1 MIKAV
6 VMKSERFL
14 ADTPTEEEQ
23 QKLNVPK
30 KLIRKQ
36 IFPYKN
42 INFTTLKEEVYIT
55 CKFSGFIKKNKNFIY
70 GTVQFFIILP
80 STLEK
85 TDYGS
90 RYDFIGDRLEE
101 VFDDTGIGVFEF
113 RGRGDIDIPRDDFQC
128 HTVEFNITDFHIKG

>member
-113 RGRGDIDIPRDDFQC
+113 RVGDIDIPR
-128 HTVEFNITDFHIKG
+128 

>member
-1 MIKAV
+1 
-6 VMKSERFL
+6 MKSERFL

-55 CKFSGFIKKNKNFIY
+55 CRFSGFTKRNKNFIF
-70 GTVQFFIILP
+70 GTIQFFIILP

-101 VFDDTGIGVFEF
+101 IFDDTGIGVFEL
-113 RGRGDIDIPRDDFQC
+113 RGRGDIDIPRDDFRC